1 VRDLAL
7 GAGAEFDV
15 IRELRARWG
24 TIAVGIGDDAAVLAL
39 PRGDSLVASVDTSIA
54 DRHFRE
60 GWLTPREIGYRAV
73 AAALSDLA
81 AMAAKPLA
89 VLVALAIPDGLRSDV
104 LEIGDGI
111 GDAARV
117 TGARIVGGNLSAAGE
132 LSITTTVLGSAY
144 TVLSRGGAGDGDRL
158 FVTGQLGG
166 PATAVRALERS
177 GRSAAINPA
186 IRDRFARPMPR
197 IAEGRWLADRGVTAA
212 IDISDGLVAD
222 AGQLAAA
229 SRVHVAIDAERVPRM
244 AGAELDDALTGG
256 EEYELLVTAP
266 ASALFDESQFAR
278 EFAREFGLS
287 LTEVGRLSRAAGTT
301 GERGSVEVRGA
312 RVAGPAGYDH
322 FSR

>member
-1 VRDLAL
+1 VTDLAL
-7 GAGAEFDV
+7 GPGKEFDV
-15 IRELRARWG
+15 VRELRARWG
-24 TIAVGIGDDAAVLAL
+24 TIAAGIGDDAAVLSV

-54 DRHFRE
+54 GRHFRD
-60 GWLTPREIGYRAV
+60 GWLRPREIGYRAV

-89 VLVALAIPDGLRSDV
+89 LLVALAIPEDWLGDV

-111 GDAARV
+111 GDAALMA
-117 TGARIVGGNLSAAGE
+117 GARIAGGNLSAAGE

-144 TVLSRGGAGDGDRL
+144 GALSRGGARDGDRL

-166 PATAVRALERS
+166 PATAIRLLERG
-177 GRSAAINPA
+177 GRNAEIEPA
-186 IRDRFARPMPR
+186 IRARFARPMPR
-197 IAEGRWLADRGVTAA
+197 IAEARWLADRGVTAA

-229 SRVHVAIDAERVPRM
+229 SGLRVEIDAERVPRM
-244 AGAELDDALTGG
+244 VGAELEAALTGG

-266 ASALFDESQFAR
+266 ASVLLDSS
-278 EFAREFGLS
+278 EFTRRFGVS
-287 LTEVGRLSRAAGTT
+287 LTEIGRLSIAADAAGS
-301 GERGSVEVRGA
+301 RGAVEVKGA
-312 RVAGPAGYDH
+312 RVAARSGYDH

>member
-1 VRDLAL
+1 MKDLAL
-7 GAGAEFDV
+7 GAGEEFDM

-24 TIAVGIGDDAAVLAL
+24 TTAIGIGDDAAVLAL
-39 PRGDSLVASVDTSIA
+39 PRGDSLVASVDTSIVG
-54 DRHFRE
+54 RHFRE
-60 GWLTPREIGYRAV
+60 GWLAPREIGYRAV

-81 AMAAKPLA
+81 AMAARPLA
-89 VLVALAIPDGLRSDV
+89 VLVALSIPDGSRGDV

-144 TVLSRGGAGDGDRL
+144 SVLSRGAARDGDRL
-158 FVTGQLGG
+158 FVTGRLGG

-177 GRSAAINPA
+177 GRSAELDPA
-186 IRDRFARPMPR
+186 IRNRFARPMPR
-197 IAEGRWLADRGVTAA
+197 IAEARWLADRGFTAA

-229 SRVHVAIDAERVPRM
+229 SDLHVEIDAERVPRM
-244 AGAELDDALTGG
+244 VGAELHDALTGG
-256 EEYELLVTAP
+256 EEYELLVTVP
-266 ASALFDESQFAR
+266 ESVLRDASEFAR
-278 EFAREFGLS
+278 EFARQFGLP
-287 LTEVGRLSRAAGTT
+287 LTEIGRLSRPAGTA
-301 GERGSVEVRGA
+301 GQGGSVEVSGA
-312 RVAGPAGYDH
+312 RVAGAAGYDH